1 MQCLRRPDKGF
12 GSLGTGILSGLVLPC
27 GFWESNLSSLEE
39 QPVFLT
45 AEPSVQ
51 PLDFIFNIFVNV
63 QRSDAYR
70 SQFSFYSVD
79 SGDQTQ
85 VVVLFSIK
93 LSYWL
98 CCFLRQGLMYPNWP
112 QTLYLKVTLNL

>member
-1 MQCLRRPDKGF
+1 MSLVDGFSISSIYLKFYIFMCLSVLPTCMFISTCVQCLRRPDKGF

-51 PLDFIFNIFVNV
+51 PLDFIFNI
-63 QRSDAYR
+63 
-70 SQFSFYSVD
+70 
-79 SGDQTQ
+79 
-85 VVVLFSIK
+85 L
-93 LSYWL
+93 
-98 CCFLRQGLMYPNWP
+98 
-112 QTLYLKVTLNL
+112 